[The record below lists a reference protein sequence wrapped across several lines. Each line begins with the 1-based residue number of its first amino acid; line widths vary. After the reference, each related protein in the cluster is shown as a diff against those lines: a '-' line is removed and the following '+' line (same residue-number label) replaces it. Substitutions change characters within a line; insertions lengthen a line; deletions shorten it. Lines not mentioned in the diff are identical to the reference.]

1 MADLRVR
8 TRKIC
13 SFMSYRPT
21 INLFVDFSHTDDM
34 ESQEANIKTL
44 GGISLRDGYCFQ
56 ATPSP
61 TCRLRDFAWRG

>member
-1 MADLRVR
+1 MRALKLANVV
-8 TRKIC
+8 KQGY
-13 SFMSYRPT
+13 YR
-21 INLFVDFSHTDDM
+21 IGAKFLHTDDM